1 MTASAVADF
10 RDLDHRGYEFK
21 REHFARVARS
31 FGNPRSTNLLNLMH
45 RARTPTQPKASLRA
59 RSAESWG
66 MRNSSKCGGMVR
78 NDNSRQWSR
87 CEFYPS
93 NSRLQMRRWRCRSP

>member
-31 FGNPRSTNLLNLMH
+31 FGNSRSTNLLNLMH
-45 RARTPTQPKASLRA
+45 RARTPLNQRLPSPPDRRNHGGCASWLPAKPYALLATPYFR
-59 RSAESWG
+59 
-66 MRNSSKCGGMVR
+66 V
-78 NDNSRQWSR
+78 
-87 CEFYPS
+87 
-93 NSRLQMRRWRCRSP
+93 L

>member
-21 REHFARVARS
+21 REHFARLARS

-45 RARTPTQPKASLRA
+45 RARTPTQPKASLHA

-66 MRNSSKCGGMVR
+66 MPSLTRRRS
-78 NDNSRQWSR
+78 DNPRTW
-87 CEFYPS
+87 
-93 NSRLQMRRWRCRSP
+93 